1 MRSDLG
7 GVAKGDWVRAVLIAF
22 WDSVTTFFFSKGRRT
37 VPHQIC
43 FKNILLYCVEK
54 LSSKDFRRSLA
65 GR

>member
-1 MRSDLG
+1 MRSDL

-22 WDSVTTFFFSKGRRT
+22 WDSVTTFFSKGRRT

-54 LSSKDFRRSLA
+54 LSSKDFRHSLA

>member
-1 MRSDLG
+1 MRSDL
-7 GVAKGDWVRAVLIAF
+7 GVAKGDWSLIAF
-22 WDSVTTFFFSKGRRT
+22 WDSVTTFLSKGRRT

-54 LSSKDFRRSLA
+54 LSSKDFRHSLA